1 MSFRVGSRVII
12 VDTANVLARCPELVG
27 SVGAEP
33 RLWTHHARN
42 APGAPW
48 ATRKYSYKPN
58 VQTRNTHAGEVT
70 KVPEPPSKWY
80 DVLVTDGRTIQFQAS
95 ALHAAT
101 SSRAATAAQ
110 YREGDGEE
118 SEEEVQADKQSH
130 AQSLKRGTQVAI
142 HRTENVQ
149 QRAPHLIGRIGT
161 IKEVPQHPNTWFKVQ
176 FADRR
181 VCTFRPSALRRV
193 ASGAQRSRKGSDD
206 DEPQQKPR
214 GRGARLLSSVLTGRA
229 VDAERWVGT
238 HVRVRVG
245 RLGGQVGRILRSGN
259 GWGQLRCLV
268 FGGRRATHHWPLE
281 CHRSRRRPLPH
292 LSGRRALGVPAAP

>member
-1 MSFRVGSRVII
+1 MLEPRNAPRQRADAARARAEVQHSLASPLRDLRRALTDKMSFRVGSRVII

-27 SVGAEP
+27 SVGPSEP
-33 RLWTHHARN
+33 ASVEPITPETRR
-42 APGAPW
+42 APPPLGERESSVEKASSNP
-48 ATRKYSYKPN
+48 R
-58 VQTRNTHAGEVT
+58 VHAGEVT

-80 DVLVTDGRTIQFQAS
+80 NVLVTDGRTIQFQAS

-193 ASGAQRSRKGSDD
+193 ASGAQRSRKGS
-206 DEPQQKPR
+206 
-214 GRGARLLSSVLTGRA
+214 
-229 VDAERWVGT
+229 
-238 HVRVRVG
+238 
-245 RLGGQVGRILRSGN
+245 
-259 GWGQLRCLV
+259 
-268 FGGRRATHHWPLE
+268 
-281 CHRSRRRPLPH
+281 
-292 LSGRRALGVPAAP
+292 

>member
-27 SVGAEP
+27 SV
-33 RLWTHHARN
+33 
-42 APGAPW
+42 
-48 ATRKYSYKPN
+48 
-58 VQTRNTHAGEVT
+58 GEVT

-238 HVRVRVG
+238 HVRVRGG
-245 RLGGQVGRILRSGN
+245 RL
-259 GWGQLRCLV
+259 
-268 FGGRRATHHWPLE
+268 
-281 CHRSRRRPLPH
+281 
-292 LSGRRALGVPAAP
+292 